1 MTSKTFIAKNLREPI
16 SCYEEST
23 WHANGLPKWE
33 NDTYSVWD
41 DLFPVTPGHLLW
53 IPKKNMVG
61 HVRVTYGAAYEHG
74 QDQIESGKWA
84 GFNIGQNMGMA
95 AGQSVMWPHIHLIP
109 RHTGDCPPGLNGIRR
124 SHPNGD
130 HKEYY

>member
-1 MTSKTFIAKNLREPI
+1 MTLKTFIAKNLREPI

-33 NDTYSVWD
+33 NDIYSVWD
-41 DLFPVTPGHLLW
+41 DRFPVTPGHLLW
-53 IPKKNMVG
+53 IPKKNTVG
-61 HVRVTYGAAYEHG
+61 YVRVTYGEAYQYG

-84 GFNIGQNMGMA
+84 GFNIGQNTGMA

-109 RHTGDCPPGLNGIRR
+109 
-124 SHPNGD
+124 
-130 HKEYY
+130 

>member
-1 MTSKTFIAKNLREPI
+1 MTSKKFIPKNLREPI
-16 SCYEEST
+16 SCYEEAT
-23 WHANGLPKWE
+23 WHANGKPKWE
-33 NDTYSVWD
+33 NGVYSVWD

-53 IPKKNMVG
+53 IPKENTACG
-61 HVRVTYGAAYEHG
+61 IRLTYSEAYLYG
-74 QDQIESGKWA
+74 LGKIEEKEWD

-95 AGQSVMWPHIHLIP
+95 AGQSVMWPHVHLIP